1 MQYKYSTHILVQ
13 MVCLAPG
20 KLLVNHFMAIKKR
33 NYSTTTKILP
43 KPWAFVHVHI
53 DLVPVV
59 YVQNGSFYTFC
70 WGHWHL
76 FICPSFRLHCLLM
89 VGHWGEWKFDPSFLT
104 RYTTLFK
111 EWGKWACLRIW
122 ERLFQNTLCI
132 SSCSTNHQNQQ
143 GKGKRKK
150 TLLYEHATYENNK
163 TRKKKCFAY
172 VHEGTLYNFTLQPV
186 SFPYST
192 ILPSTMPDC
201 FRGNLSKFWGDSL
214 FLHLSL
220 QKNLYSFF
228 YKSVGEKFKL

>member
-1 MQYKYSTHILVQ
+1 MNILQYKYSTHILVQ

-163 TRKKKCFAY
+163 TRKKKMLCLRAWG
-172 VHEGTLYNFTLQPV
+172 HTLQ
-186 SFPYST
+186 FYT
-192 ILPSTMPDC
+192 TACQLPLQYYPPLHNA
-201 FRGNLSKFWGDSL
+201 RL
-214 FLHLSL
+214 F
-220 QKNLYSFF
+220 
-228 YKSVGEKFKL
+228 